1 MRFAALGRPEECNPL
16 YKTNSDSFLLTFIYT
31 FGKVG
36 PPNIEHSLINTALP
50 LSTYVATEAR
60 EPRFTA
66 RSLFLHTILLL

>member
-1 MRFAALGRPEECNPL
+1 MRFAALGRPEECDPL

-36 PPNIEHSLINTALP
+36 LPNIEPSLINTALP
-50 LSTYVATEAR
+50 LSTYLATEAR
-60 EPRFTA
+60 GPRFTA